1 MEIVWKDVSGYED
14 YYEVSNQGVIRNK
27 NTQRVLKPMLKKNG
41 YLTVDLGY
49 RGTKTVSVHRIVAT
63 AFIEHPNKF
72 PCVNHKNENKIDNR
86 VDNLEWCTQK
96 YNLNYGF
103 GATAKNSP
111 VLQFDA
117 SGNFIKLWAS
127 IKEAAETLGIKY
139 QGISRV
145 CRGERKTSGGFRWEY
160 VDEFSPIDEVGH

>member
-27 NTQRVLKPMLKKNG
+27 NTKRVLKPLLKKNG
-41 YLTVDLGY
+41 YLMVDLGY
-49 RGTKTVSVHRIVAT
+49 RGVKTVLVHRIVAT
-63 AFIEHPNKF
+63 AFIENPNNF
-72 PCVNHKNENKIDNR
+72 PCVNHKNENKTDNR
-86 VDNLEWCTQK
+86 ADNLEWCTQK

-103 GATAKNSP
+103 GSTAKNSP